1 MTYFDFDVT
10 YCPVELSLQIINRK
24 WVLQI
29 IRDMF
34 FGKKR
39 FSEFKED
46 KPDLTNK
53 ALSRCLKYME
63 NEGLIEKITDKDD
76 KRINY
81 YILTKK
87 GRSLNQI
94 IYDLVVFTLDNDDD
108 PTHYSQKTKEETKK
122 NIPRKIGFGLK
133 NKW

>member
-1 MTYFDFDVT
+1 MTYFDFDVM

-29 IRDMF
+29 IRDIF

-122 NIPRKIGFGLK
+122 IFREKLGLD
-133 NKW
+133 

>member
-108 PTHYSQKTKEETKK
+108 PTHYSQKTKEENKK
-122 NIPRKIGFGLK
+122 IFREKLGLD
-133 NKW
+133 

>member
-81 YILTKK
+81 YIQTIK

-94 IYDLVVFTLDNDDD
+94 IYDLVVFTLDFDYD

-122 NIPRKIGFGLK
+122 IFREKLGLD
-133 NKW
+133 

>member
-1 MTYFDFDVT
+1 
-10 YCPVELSLQIINRK
+10 
-24 WVLQI
+24 
-29 IRDMF
+29 
-34 FGKKR
+34 
-39 FSEFKED
+39 
-46 KPDLTNK
+46 
-53 ALSRCLKYME
+53 ME

-122 NIPRKIGFGLK
+122 IFREKLGLD
-133 NKW
+133 